1 MGLLNGDL
9 DHDVSDAGCDLA
21 AKCLECPFE
30 RCLQEEPRGRQRYL
44 RAQRDALAAEL
55 SRQGYGS
62 RQIATRLGVSQRT
75 VQRSLARTRDKQKT
89 GRERSLPYPLSPGG
103 RGLG

>member
-9 DHDVSDAGCDLA
+9 DQPDTIGGDTGCDLA

-30 RCLQEEPRGRQRYL
+30 RCLQEEPRGRQRYF
-44 RAQRDALAAEL
+44 RAQRDALVAEL

-62 RQIATRLGVSQRT
+62 RQIATRLGLSQRT
-75 VQRSLARTRDKQKT
+75 VQRSLARCRQSGKGRKQN
-89 GRERSLPYPLSPGG
+89 L
-103 RGLG
+103 